1 MHPHEFSGTDR
12 FQVRGR
18 LGSGTSGEVYRVY
31 DRKLDSTVALKTL
44 SRSDPGAIFR
54 FKKEFRSLADVNHP
68 NLVQLYEL
76 LSDGD
81 RWFFT
86 MELVDGLDFIDYA
99 RSEPGKDR
107 YDTGRFYSLPT
118 LSPPPDVD
126 RLRTALR
133 QLADGLRALHRAG
146 KLHCDIKPSN
156 ILVTPAGRVVLL
168 DFGLVK
174 EVFPTQIYETMDGGV
189 AGTPAYMSPEQ
200 AAGRRVS
207 EASDWYGVGVIL
219 YEALTGQV
227 PFSGGFL
234 KILTDKQK
242 SDPPPPLELV
252 PELPEDLSEL
262 CMRLLARPVEKRP
275 SGERVLRK
283 LGGPS
288 RSITRLTHSSSSS
301 LDAHFVG
308 RAADLA
314 ALEEGFGKTR
324 EGKTVIFLVHGSSG
338 VGKTALIRRFLQHVR
353 EEYTGAV
360 LLTGRCFERESVP
373 YKALDSLIDALS
385 RYLRRL
391 SDQQVEVL
399 LPTNVLALA
408 RLFPALR
415 RVQAI
420 AGAQRRV
427 LDIPDS
433 REQRRRA
440 FAALRELLERLARHR
455 PLLLFID
462 DLHWGD
468 LDSAALLA
476 EILRPPEP
484 PNLML
489 VACYRSEEQERSLL
503 LQSLRS
509 ADLSGATTEIRE
521 LAMKELSPAEAQE
534 LALGLLGETSPAA
547 TALAATISRESDGSP
562 FFIDELVRYSK
573 ALTGFDQGGKRTIS
587 SEVEAAL
594 ASRMSLERLIYARL
608 DLLPPEA
615 RRLLEVVAVAGQPV
629 DLEAARQ
636 AAKLGR
642 ETQAAIT
649 ILRGASLSRILSAR
663 HHEEIET
670 YHDRVRG
677 AVIKGLDEEALK
689 RLHRR
694 LALALEGSG
703 RADPETLAT
712 HFHEAGDRGRAAE
725 FATAAAAQAS
735 EALAFDRAARLYRFA
750 LGLEI
755 HSSGQLRQLRIQL
768 ANALTNAGR
777 GAEAAEAFLAA
788 AKGAKT
794 ARGLELRRRAAEQ
807 QLISGHIDQ
816 GLETIRTVLESIGLK
831 LPATPKRALLSL
843 AWQLLRLKL
852 QGLRFEERDTSQIAP
867 EKLIAIDTCWSVSVG
882 LGTVDTI
889 RGMVFGKRHL
899 RLALEA
905 GEPYR
910 VARALAIEA
919 AYSGAGGLPNRPR
932 TARLVEASLTLA
944 ERVNHP
950 HALGLANITAGMA
963 AYLEGR
969 WNKACERLERGEQIL
984 REHCTG
990 VTWELDTAMSFQLR
1004 SLLFIGDFRRVRERL
1019 PRFLKDVRE
1028 KGDLYAEVNLRCRV
1042 VWTSLLVA
1050 DRPEEALRE
1059 VEDAIT
1065 RWSRHGFHIQHYWHL
1080 TGVVEIALYKGEAAR
1095 AWKRLE
1101 RAWPRMERAMLLRI
1115 ELTGTEAR
1123 ILRCRTAL
1131 AAAIDRGIDSA
1142 EGGRLVREAE
1152 KLLRRVERARIFWAD
1167 PLAQL
1172 VRAGIASVRG
1182 EERCARELLV
1192 AAAAGFE
1199 AADMELHA
1207 AVSRRLRGRLKGGD
1221 GKRLIREAD
1230 RWLTDQGVAD
1240 VERLARVIAP
1250 GVWDASR
1257 GARAPTE
1264 QR

>member
-1 MHPHEFSGTDR
+1 MNPDAFTGTDR
-12 FQVRGR
+12 FEVRGR
-18 LGSGTSGEVYRVY
+18 LGSGTSGEVYRVH
-31 DRKLDSTVALKTL
+31 DRKLDSIVALKTL
-44 SRSDPGAIFR
+44 FRSDPGAIFR
-54 FKKEFRSLADVNHP
+54 FKTEFRSLADVNHP

-99 RSEPGKDR
+99 RAEPGKDH
-107 YDTGRFYSLPT
+107 YDTARLYSLPT
-118 LSPPPDVD
+118 LSAPPDLD
-126 RLRTALR
+126 RLRMTLR

-156 ILVTPAGRVVLL
+156 ILVSAAGRVVLL
-168 DFGLVK
+168 DFGLGK
-174 EVFPTQIYETMDGGV
+174 EVFPSQIYETMDGGV

-242 SDPPPPLELV
+242 TDPPAPQELV
-252 PELPEDLSEL
+252 PELPDDLSEL
-262 CMRLLARPVEKRP
+262 CMKLLARPVDERP
-275 SGERVLRK
+275 SGDRVLRK

-288 RSITRLTHSSSSS
+288 RSYARLTHSSSST

-308 RAADLA
+308 RADEIAT
-314 ALEEGFGKTR
+314 LERGFRKTQD
-324 EGKTVIFLVHGSSG
+324 GQTVVTFVHGSSG
-338 VGKTALIRRFLQHVR
+338 VGKSALIRRFLQHVR
-353 EEYTGAV
+353 EDYSDVV

-391 SDQQVEVL
+391 ADDEVEAL
-399 LPTNVLALA
+399 LPVNVLALA

-440 FAALRELLERLARHR
+440 FAALRELLDRLARYR

-468 LDSAALLA
+468 LDSASLLA
-476 EILRPPEP
+476 EILRPPDAP
-484 PNLML
+484 HLML
-489 VACYRSEEQERSLL
+489 IACYRSEERERSPLL
-503 LQSLRS
+503 RELLDVDS
-509 ADLSGATTEIRE
+509 ANPSIEIRE
-521 LAMKELSPAEAQE
+521 LALKELSPAEAHE
-534 LALGLLGETSPAA
+534 LALGQLGETTPAA

-573 ALTGFDQGGKRTIS
+573 ALAGFDQHERSVS
-587 SEVEAAL
+587 SGVEAAL
-594 ASRMSLERLIYARL
+594 ASNMSLEKLIHARL
-608 DLLPPEA
+608 DRLPPEA

-636 AAKLGR
+636 AAELGKA
-642 ETQAAIT
+642 ESHLGASGATPAALT
-649 ILRGASLSRILSAR
+649 ILRGASLSRVLAAR
-663 HHEEIET
+663 ESEEIET
-670 YHDRVRG
+670 YHDRVRH
-677 AVIKGLDEEALK
+677 AVVKGLDEEALQ

-703 RADPETLAT
+703 RGDPETLAN
-712 HFHEAGDRGRAAE
+712 HFLEAGDRARAAE

-735 EALAFDRAARLYRFA
+735 EALAFDRAARLYRLA
-750 LGLEI
+750 LGLEV
-755 HSSGQLRQLRIQL
+755 HSSEQQRQLRAHL

-777 GAEAAEAFLAA
+777 GAEAAKAFLLAA
-788 AKGAKT
+788 DGAKA
-794 ARGLELRRRAAEQ
+794 ARALELRRRAAEQ
-807 QLISGHIDQ
+807 LLISGHIDQ
-816 GLETIRTVLESIGLK
+816 GLETVRTVLESVGMR
-831 LPATPKRALLSL
+831 LPETPRQTLLTL
-843 AWQLLRLKL
+843 AWHLLRLKL
-852 QGLRFEERDTSQIAP
+852 RGRRFKERDSTQIAP
-867 EKLIAIDTCWSVSVG
+867 EKLISIDTCWSVSIG

-889 RGMVFGKRHL
+889 RGMAFAKRHMF
-899 RLALEA
+899 LALEA

-910 VARALAIEA
+910 VARALALEAAFSATGGVATLARTGELIEA
-919 AYSGAGGLPNRPR
+919 SM
-932 TARLVEASLTLA
+932 TLA

-969 WNKACERLERGEQIL
+969 WKRACKRLERGEKIL

-1004 SLLFIGDFRRVRERL
+1004 SLLFIGDFKRIRDRL

-1042 VWTSLLVA
+1042 VWVSLLVA
-1050 DRPEEALRE
+1050 DQPEEARRE
-1059 VEDAIT
+1059 IEDAIN
-1065 RWSRHGFHIQHYWHL
+1065 RWSQHGFHIQHYWHM
-1080 TGVVEIALYKGEAAR
+1080 TGRVEIELYRGDAVS
-1095 AWKRLE
+1095 AWRILE
-1101 RAWPRMERAMLLRI
+1101 RTWPAMSKSLLLRI
-1115 ELTGTEAR
+1115 QLTAAEAR
-1123 ILRCRTAL
+1123 ILRCRTGL
-1131 AAAIDRGIDSA
+1131 AAAVAHGVDSSK
-1142 EGGRLVREAE
+1142 GRR
-1152 KLLRRVERARIFWAD
+1152 LLDETEQRLHRVEKANIFWVE
-1167 PLAQL
+1167 PLTQL
-1172 VRAGIASVRG
+1172 VRAGMASSAG
-1182 EERCARELLV
+1182 EKPRARELL
-1192 AAAAGFE
+1192 AAAAVGFE
-1199 AADMELHA
+1199 AAGMDLHA
-1207 AVSRRLRGRLKGGD
+1207 AVSRRRRGQVTGSD

-1230 RWLTDQGVAD
+1230 RWLSDQGVVD
-1240 VERLARVIAP
+1240 VERIAAVIAP
-1250 GVWDASR
+1250 GTW
-1257 GARAPTE
+1257 G
-1264 QR
+1264 